1 MARQYKT
8 SHRVY
13 TAWNYQKE
21 IEDLNKASEQ
31 GWQLIKGGSF
41 SSKYKWNPD
50 VRYRYQIDYP
60 GKVEDM
66 GRYIE
71 TFREQGWEYIS
82 ATFNGWHYFR
92 KAYDAALPD
101 EQYEIF
107 TDRSSLEEMKNRWT
121 KLVMGLSVPIAVFTA
136 IQMIL
141 YFLTPTLPAL
151 IRLVT
156 FGVML
161 ADFIYGIMAMKKPE
175 RRKSARWDSVFFA
188 VFLLVVIAGN
198 VCSVLLTE
206 SRPYF
211 NANYV
216 SENVE
221 IIPAELDR
229 ALEWHTLDFAYSDNY
244 YIDLNITSDAPVCFT
259 IRNESGETVYTV
271 KGSTVAE
278 ENVKLNLKAGTYTM
292 LLSDFAGGSLNVSL
306 DID

>member
-1 MARQYKT
+1 MDRQYKT

-31 GWQLIKGGSF
+31 GWQLINGGCF
-41 SSKYKWNPD
+41 SSKFKWNEN

-71 TFREQGWEYIS
+71 TFREQGWEYIN

-92 KAYDAALPD
+92 KVYDPALP
-101 EQYEIF
+101 EAQYEIF
-107 TDRSSLEEMKNRWT
+107 TDRSSLKEMNDRWA
-121 KLVMGLSVPIAVFTA
+121 KLAIGLSVLIALFTA

-161 ADFIYGIMAMKKPE
+161 AVFTHGIVTMKNPE
-175 RRKSARWDSVFFA
+175 RRKRARWDGVFFA
-188 VFLLVVIAGN
+188 AFLLVVIAGN
-198 VCSVLLTE
+198 VGSVLLTE
-206 SRPYF
+206 NRPYF
-211 NANYV
+211 NSTYV
-216 SENVE
+216 SEDVAA
-221 IIPAELDR
+221 IPAELDY
-229 ALEWHTLDFAYSDNY
+229 ALEWHTIEIAYSDNY
-244 YIDLNITSDAPVCFT
+244 YMDLDITSDSPVRFC
-259 IRNESGETVYTV
+259 IRNDSGETVYTV
-271 KGSTVAE
+271 KGSSVAE
-278 ENVKLNLKAGTYTM
+278 EDIKIKLDEGTYTI
-292 LLSDFAGGSLNVSL
+292 LFSDFAGGSLNVSL
-306 DID
+306 DRN

>member
-31 GWQLIKGGSF
+31 GWQLIKGGCF
-41 SSKYKWNPD
+41 SSKFKWNPD
-50 VRYRYQIDYP
+50 VCYRYQIDYP

-121 KLVMGLSVPIAVFTA
+121 KFAISLSVLVAVFTA
-136 IQMIL
+136 LQLIL
-141 YFLTPTLPAL
+141 YFVTPNLPAF
-151 IRLVT
+151 IRIVT
-156 FGVML
+156 LGVML
-161 ADFIYGIMAMKKPE
+161 SVCIYGIIKMKNSE
-175 RRKSARWDSVFFA
+175 RRKTARWDRAYFA
-188 VFLLVVIAGN
+188 VFLVVLIAGN
-198 VCSVLLTE
+198 AGSILLTE

-211 NANYV
+211 DANYV

-221 IIPAELDR
+221 TIPAELDR
-229 ALEWHTLDFAYSDNY
+229 AVEWHTIEIAYSDNY
-244 YIDLNITSDAPVCFT
+244 YIDLDITSDSPVCFT
-259 IRNESGETVYTV
+259 IRNESGEIVYTV
-271 KGSTVAE
+271 KGSAVAE
-278 ENVKLNLKAGTYTM
+278 EDIKLNLKAGTYTM

>member
-31 GWQLIKGGSF
+31 GWQLIKGGCF
-41 SSKYKWNPD
+41 SSKFKWNPD
-50 VRYRYQIDYP
+50 VCYRYQIDYP

-121 KLVMGLSVPIAVFTA
+121 KFAISLSVLVAVFTA
-136 IQMIL
+136 LQLIL
-141 YFLTPTLPAL
+141 YFVTPNLPAF
-151 IRLVT
+151 IRIVT
-156 FGVML
+156 LGVML
-161 ADFIYGIMAMKKPE
+161 SVCIYGIIKMKNSE
-175 RRKSARWDSVFFA
+175 RRKTARWDRAYFA
-188 VFLLVVIAGN
+188 VFLVVLIAGN
-198 VCSVLLTE
+198 AGSVLLTE

-221 IIPAELDR
+221 TIPAELDR
-229 ALEWHTLDFAYSDNY
+229 AVEWHTIEIAYSDNY
-244 YIDLNITSDAPVCFT
+244 YIDLDITSDSPVCFT
-259 IRNESGETVYTV
+259 IRNESGEIVYTV
-271 KGSTVAE
+271 KGSAVAE
-278 ENVKLNLKAGTYTM
+278 ENIKLNLKEGTYTM
-292 LLSDFAGGSLNVSL
+292 LFSDFAGGSLNVSL

>member
-31 GWQLIKGGSF
+31 GWQLIKGGCF

-71 TFREQGWEYIS
+71 TFREQGWEYIN

-107 TDRSSLEEMKNRWT
+107 TDRSSLEEMKNRWA
-121 KLVMGLSVPIAVFTA
+121 KLVTGLSVLIAVFTA

-151 IRLVT
+151 LRIVT

-161 ADFIYGIMAMKKPE
+161 AVFIHGIMAMKNPE

-188 VFLLVVIAGN
+188 AFLLVVIAGN
-198 VCSVLLTE
+198 IGSVLLTE
-206 SRPYF
+206 NRPYF
-211 NANYV
+211 NSMYV
-216 SENVE
+216 SEDTAA
-221 IIPAELDR
+221 IPAELDH
-229 ALEWHTLDFAYSDNY
+229 AVEWHTIEIAYSDNY
-244 YIDLNITSDAPVCFT
+244 YIDLDITSDAPVCCT
-259 IRNESGETVYTV
+259 IRNESGEIVYTV
-271 KGSTVAE
+271 KGSSVAE
-278 ENVKLNLKAGTYTM
+278 ENIKIKLEEGTYTI
-292 LLSDFAGGSLNVSL
+292 LFSDFAGGSLNVSL

>member
-1 MARQYKT
+1 MGRQYKT

-13 TAWNYQKE
+13 TAWNYQAE
-21 IEDLNKASEQ
+21 IEDLNKASEK
-31 GWQLIKGGSF
+31 GWQLIKGGCF
-41 SSKYKWNPD
+41 SSKFKWNPD
-50 VRYRYQIDYP
+50 VCYRYQIDYP

-107 TDRSSLEEMKNRWT
+107 TDRSSLEEMKDRWT
-121 KLVMGLSVPIAVFTA
+121 KFAISLSVLIAVFTA
-136 IQMIL
+136 LQLIL
-141 YFLTPTLPAL
+141 YFVTPNLPAFVRIATL
-151 IRLVT
+151 
-156 FGVML
+156 GVML
-161 ADFIYGIMAMKKPE
+161 AASIYGIINMKHPE
-175 RRKSARWDSVFFA
+175 RRKTARWDSAYFA
-188 VFLLVVIAGN
+188 VLLVVLIAGN
-198 VCSVLLTE
+198 AGSVLLTE

-221 IIPAELDR
+221 TIPAEWDR
-229 ALEWHTLDFAYSDNY
+229 ALEWHVLEIAYSDNY
-244 YIDLNITSDAPVCFT
+244 YIDLDITSDAPVCFT
-259 IRNESGETVYTV
+259 LRNESGEIVYTV

-278 ENVKLNLKAGTYTM
+278 ENIKLNLKAGTYTM

>member
-8 SHRVY
+8 SQRIY
-13 TAWNYQKE
+13 TAWSYQKE

-31 GWQLIKGGSF
+31 GWQLIRGGCF

-50 VRYRYQIDYP
+50 VRYRYQMDYP

-71 TFREQGWEYIS
+71 IYREQGWEYIS
-82 ATFNGWHYFR
+82 STFNGWHYFR
-92 KAYDAALPD
+92 KAYDPALPD
-101 EQYEIF
+101 AQYEIF
-107 TDRSSLEEMKNRWT
+107 TDRSSLEEMKNRWI
-121 KLVMGLSVPIAVFTA
+121 KLAICLSVLVAVFTA
-136 IQMIL
+136 FQLIM
-141 YFLTPTLPAL
+141 YAKTPTLPEL

-156 FGVML
+156 FGVL
-161 ADFIYGIMAMKKPE
+161 LVFFIYGIINMKNSE
-175 RRKSARWDSVFFA
+175 RGKRARWDRAYFA
-188 VFLLVVIAGN
+188 VVLAVLIAGN
-198 VCSVLLTE
+198 IGSLLLTE

-211 NANYV
+211 NANFV

-221 IIPAELDR
+221 TIPAELDR
-229 ALEWHTLDFAYSDNY
+229 ALVWHTLDFAYSDNY
-244 YIDLNITSDAPVCFT
+244 YIDLGIAADAPVRFT

-271 KGSTVAE
+271 QGSTVAE

-292 LLSDFAGGSLNVSL
+292 LFSDFAGGSLNVSL

>member
-31 GWQLIKGGSF
+31 GWQLIKGGCF

-50 VRYRYQIDYP
+50 VRYRYQFDYP

-71 TFREQGWEYIS
+71 TFREQGWEYIN

-92 KAYDAALPD
+92 KAYDPALP
-101 EQYEIF
+101 EVPYEIF
-107 TDRSSLEEMKNRWT
+107 TDRSSLKEMNDRWA
-121 KLVMGLSVPIAVFTA
+121 KLVMGLSVLIAVFTA

-151 IRLVT
+151 LRIVT

-161 ADFIYGIMAMKKPE
+161 AVFTHGIMAMKNPE

-188 VFLLVVIAGN
+188 AFLLVVIAGN
-198 VCSVLLTE
+198 IGSALLTE
-206 SRPYF
+206 NRPYF
-211 NANYV
+211 NSMYV
-216 SENVE
+216 SEDVAA
-221 IIPAELDR
+221 IPAELDH
-229 ALEWHTLDFAYSDNY
+229 ALEWHTIEIAYSDNY
-244 YIDLNITSDAPVCFT
+244 YIDLDITSDSPVSFC

-271 KGSTVAE
+271 KGSSVAE
-278 ENVKLNLKAGTYTM
+278 ENIKIKLEEGTYTI
-292 LLSDFAGGSLNVSL
+292 LFSDFAGGSLNVSL